1 MSAFDFVLP
10 LRSFMRIRFTKAT
23 CSYRTMTVTTA
34 PATSQTSGQHPR
46 PIPTTAAQQ
55 IADNQRPNVKDAD
68 STDQTSYVLTLLT
81 DPAHNRSM
89 NSLRRTYFPTALNRI
104 PAHITLF
111 HALPGSKLESDV
123 LPGIK
128 QMASRTAPYRV
139 RATEPFR
146 LSKGVGIRVA
156 DDIDHANDSK
166 RGRNMTR
173 IIHAELRK
181 KWGEWLSEQDS
192 TPPRFHY
199 TVMNKVNNER
209 IVDQAL
215 AQLNESFKT
224 GEDVSGGKFDHHGKN
239 DGQQDKE
246 GEAAAQHD
254 KIHFVGEVQGL
265 ILWRYERSGHWTHP
279 EEFKFTG
286 RDR

>member
-1 MSAFDFVLP
+1 MTVTTMPAAQQLSGQP
-10 LRSFMRIRFTKAT
+10 LRSF
-23 CSYRTMTVTTA
+23 SSNTA
-34 PATSQTSGQHPR
+34 DQR
-46 PIPTTAAQQ
+46 
-55 IADNQRPNVKDAD
+55 ADSHRPNVQGDG
-68 STDQTSYVLTLLT
+68 TDQTSYVLTLLT
-81 DPAHNRSM
+81 DPAHNHCM
-89 NSLRRTYFPTALNRI
+89 NSLRKTYFPPQLNKI

-128 QMASRTAPYRV
+128 QIASRTPPYRV
-139 RATEPFR
+139 RATNPFR
-146 LSKGVGIRVA
+146 LSHGAGIKVT

-209 IVDQAL
+209 VIEQAL
-215 AQLNESFKT
+215 EQLNKSFQR
-224 GEDVSGGKFDHHGKN
+224 GEDVSGGKFDHSGKN
-239 DGQQDKE
+239 NGQQDGE
-246 GEAAAQHD
+246 GEGGHHHE
-254 KIHFVGEVQGL
+254 KLHLVGEVQGL
-265 ILWRYERSGHWTHP
+265 ILWRYERGGHWTDP
-279 EEFKFTG
+279 EHFEFTG